1 MNGRPSTNWF
11 PALARQLPLWCGFAL
26 LVITSRADE
35 APQTQL
41 EATGLRFGSVSM
53 YSENDKYFAGTDEY
67 YTNGFKL
74 SFLST
79 NLRDFIAAP
88 VPYPVQ
94 QVARLLNPLVPA
106 NRDYKLGLSIGQNIY
121 TPSDTNTTASLPM
134 DRPYAAWLYLGA
146 CFQSYRPARAAAAG
160 PHLFALLDT
169 LELTLGM
176 VGPDALGRQIQNG
189 FHHLIGAASANG
201 WNHQIHDE
209 PGLNLVYQRKFRFA
223 TPHARDG
230 WGADFI
236 PHAGMSLGNVFTY
249 LNAGAEIRAG
259 WRLAA
264 DFGTDLIHPSGD
276 SNSPRRPPFS
286 VFLFA
291 ATDGRAVAR
300 DITLD
305 GNSFRDSARVDKRP
319 LVADLFGG
327 VAIGTTNWQLTY
339 TENLRTREFDGQQK
353 PAVFGSVSITLFY

>member
-1 MNGRPSTNWF
+1 V
-11 PALARQLPLWCGFAL
+11 LAL
-26 LVITSRADE
+26 LVIASRADE
-35 APQTQL
+35 APL
-41 EATGLRFGSVSM
+41 PLPEATGLRFGSVSV
-53 YSENDKYFAGTDEY
+53 YSENDKYLAGTDEY

-74 SFLST
+74 SSLST
-79 NLRDFIAAP
+79 NLRDFIDAP
-88 VPYPVQ
+88 VPYPVR
-94 QVARLLNPLVPA
+94 QVARLLDPLVPPD
-106 NRDYKLGLSIGQNIY
+106 RDYKLGLSIGQNLY
-121 TPSDTNTTASLPM
+121 TPGDTDTTASLFT

-146 CFQSYRPARAAAAG
+146 CFQSYRPAPAAG
-160 PHLFALLDT
+160 GARSGALLDT

-176 VGPDALGRQIQNG
+176 VGPSALGRQVQNG
-189 FHHLIGAASANG
+189 FHHLIGAATANG

-209 PGLNLVYQRKFRFA
+209 PGLNLVYQRKYRLS
-223 TPHARDG
+223 TLHAGDG
-230 WGADFI
+230 WGADII
-236 PHAGMSLGNVFTY
+236 PHAGLSLGNIFTY

-276 SNSPRRPPFS
+276 SNSRRRPPWS
-286 VFLFA
+286 VFFFA

-305 GNSFRDSARVDKRP
+305 GNSFRKSARVDKKT

-327 VAIGTTNWQLTY
+327 VAIGTMHWQLTY

-353 PAVFGSVSITLFY
+353 SAVFGSISITLFY